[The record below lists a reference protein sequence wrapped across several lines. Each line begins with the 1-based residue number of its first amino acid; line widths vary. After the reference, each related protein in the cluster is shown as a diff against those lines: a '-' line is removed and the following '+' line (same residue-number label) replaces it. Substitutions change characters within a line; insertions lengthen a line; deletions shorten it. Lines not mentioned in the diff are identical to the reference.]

1 MHPPLPSPPKRKL
14 VKRKLKSRADY
25 FKSQIEIEIV
35 RKVTGKCGAT
45 GKCGKTGW
53 TFGSMP
59 NDVDESPA
67 LTFPPFASSPSPS
80 SETHANVTQDARCV
94 CFSNSKQPTLMGGP
108 AVGRPQD

>member
-45 GKCGKTGW
+45 GWTWKTGW
-53 TFGSMP
+53 TFGSMHEMMWT
-59 NDVDESPA
+59 N
-67 LTFPPFASSPSPS
+67 LPPSHSRPSPS
-80 SETHANVTQDARCV
+80 LCLFT
-94 CFSNSKQPTLMGGP
+94 FPK
-108 AVGRPQD
+108 